1 MNYYKQDAR
10 IMTYQML
17 TNGGTIRV
25 PHGSQAERVILRMEQ
40 DGKVEFVERNI
51 DRTATYRFRPE
62 AKTEPQP

>member
-10 IMTYQML
+10 IMTYQMR

-25 PHGSQAERVILRMEQ
+25 PHRSQAERVILRMEQ
-40 DGKVEFVERNI
+40 DGKVEFVERNT
-51 DRTATYRFRPE
+51 DGTTTYRFRPE